1 MKKAGG
7 IIALIAGIFGLIA
20 AVMTLFIGGIGTA
33 FSSSSAASVVSL
45 GWGGIF
51 YTFLIIIFGAMAI
64 SSTNKITGKMLVL
77 TSVFGAILGGTLVAI
92 FMLLSLAGGVL
103 AIVGTKPSVPLT
115 KDKKIAWWIV
125 VLIII
130 VATAAQ
136 FRHPDVNTQ
145 SPSDALQALNH
156 AQISALEPNSE
167 LAELFNLGS
176 QNTDLQRENKLNQ
189 IKGQVVQWRLPV
201 YEVQRNGDGY
211 KVQTQ
216 ATVNLGELQQ
226 KLVGTFIYIT
236 PRNDADRKLIEALK
250 TGDSIA
256 FKGVIADVTMRNFEI
271 KPAILV
277 DQAPVAEE
285 PAVVEAP
292 APVTP
297 TSEEAPAASESPMP
311 TTPTP
316 TEAPMTGDTGEKYV
330 QKSPVELC
338 VTDKIEAFRKEKGEE
353 AIVSFDMTQEWE
365 DDCKKEISTNK

>member
-7 IIALIAGIFGLIA
+7 IISLIAGIFGLIA

-33 FSSSSAASVVSL
+33 FSSSNAASVVSL

-115 KDKKIAWWIV
+115 KDKKIAWGIV

-145 SPSDALQALNH
+145 SSSDALQALNH
-156 AQISALEPNSE
+156 AQISALEPSSE

-250 TGDSIA
+250 TGDFIA

-277 DQAPVAEE
+277 DQAPVAEA

-292 APVTP
+292 AP
-297 TSEEAPAASESPMP
+297 A
-311 TTPTP
+311 TPTP
-316 TEAPMTGDTGEKYV
+316 TEAPMTGDTQENYV

-338 VTDKIEAFRKEKGEE
+338 VIEEIEAFRKEKGKE
-353 AIVSFDMTQEWE
+353 AIVNFDMMQEWE
-365 DDCKKEISTNK
+365 DDCKKEISTYK